1 MSKRPALLLLSLVL
15 VGSGCAADAGAA
27 PTGRTAGPT
36 VPAPTVAPAPPLAA
50 LDEVE
55 AAYRR
60 SWAIY
65 ADAMGRLDASDLA
78 EAFGASAL
86 VLRRREVEALR
97 RAGEAVRVR
106 VTHDLEVAL
115 VDAVTAVV
123 TDVLGNHMVRVDART
138 GRPLEPD
145 PGGTLTRAYTLRR
158 EGGTWKV
165 TEAVALG

>member
-15 VGSGCAADAGAA
+15 VGSGCAADAG
-27 PTGRTAGPT
+27 PPPPGRTAGPT

-60 SWAIY
+60 SWAVY

-78 EAFGASAL
+78 EASGASAL
-86 VLRRREVEALR
+86 VVRL